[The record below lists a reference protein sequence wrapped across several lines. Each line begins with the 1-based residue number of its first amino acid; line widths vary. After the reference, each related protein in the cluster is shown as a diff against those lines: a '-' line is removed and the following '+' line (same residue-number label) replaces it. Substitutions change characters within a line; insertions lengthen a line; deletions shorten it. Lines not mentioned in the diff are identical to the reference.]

1 MPRPKKPGAPE
12 PKRRSRNGSS
22 SWPII
27 KSGVDVTNQLFKALQ
42 KQKDQ
47 MRGGTPELL
56 ELSIWSCF
64 ANAGPSCQR
73 AGEHCDYSIRLNWDG
88 RRGKRP
94 EPEGVDPG
102 AASAPSSSSSIPAK
116 GFKLVHQFPATASSR
131 VVKGKATTT
140 SSPVGEAT
148 VTTPQSSSGDQ
159 RPGSNKR
166 IKLDSKAA
174 ADAAADQGPLF
185 SLSSARDAVPPSFRW
200 ALPVVP
206 SATSPDTPTTASTY
220 SDDDAGQTPRSDRLS
235 VTSPDIRRMSVHSLL
250 SGPPGLQGS
259 QDDYASPSSL
269 HSSNTHTSQSSQTRY
284 YGIDRGLPDLDL
296 GKNDDGNAISSGES
310 PFGQRDR
317 METPFGDFD
326 TDQLFSA
333 EFGFGVD
340 MDDAT
345 EKTGG
350 YYDKPV
356 SIYIPPHLEPLPPK
370 LLNNPMNLLYFHHF
384 INNTARVLV
393 PYDDPQAN
401 PFRNTLPLMA
411 VKNDDLLALV
421 LAYSA
426 SHRARVLKHP
436 EPELRIATWVT
447 DIFPTLRQ
455 ALSDPRKNFSDANLA
470 SAIMLASLE
479 IVSPKI
485 FGYSI
490 PWQKHL
496 SLARELITARPGGL
510 HYQGNFRQ
518 DNVCS
523 FLWSWAAYLDV
534 IGSLSGGPK
543 DSSTAWMF
551 DYEIEDRS
559 DGYDEIDCIMGFTT
573 RCVYLLAKIAD
584 LARKCDAERLALQQQ
599 HHATAGWKP
608 DPETLALGLKLEAD
622 IKESMSQPPRPCK
635 HIHTKGNLEKW
646 GRVGLAATNKAF
658 HWAGLIHIYRRI
670 LGRPSNDQDVQT
682 GVKKIIECFD
692 SIRRHGTS
700 EQSML
705 FPTFTAGCDALEESQ
720 RAFILER
727 FETGE
732 VHGMTQ
738 VRKARK
744 LMLKVWETGQPWE
757 TLLSTEFIG

>member
-12 PKRRSRNGSS
+12 PKRRSRNGC
-22 SWPII
+22 WPCKNRKI
-27 KSGVDVTNQLFKALQ
+27 KCGEEH
-42 KQKDQ
+42 
-47 MRGGTPELL
+47 P
-56 ELSIWSCF
+56 SCL
-64 ANAGPSCQR
+64 NCQR

-102 AASAPSSSSSIPAK
+102 SATIASSPASSIPAK
-116 GFKLVHQFPATASSR
+116 GFKLVHQFPATASSSGR
-131 VVKGKATTT
+131 KIEPLGDQCQPQCLLQGWRKGKPPPQLRPEKRPSRRHRARATTN
-140 SSPVGEAT
+140 V
-148 VTTPQSSSGDQ
+148 
-159 RPGSNKR
+159 R
-166 IKLDSKAA
+166 LDSNAA
-174 ADAAADQGPLF
+174 AESAADHGPLF
-185 SLSSARDAVPPSFRW
+185 SPSSASGAPAVFKW

-206 SATSPDTPTTASTY
+206 SVASPGTPTTASTY
-220 SDDDAGQTPRSDRLS
+220 SDDDTSQAQRSDRLS
-235 VTSPDIRRMSVHSLL
+235 ATSPDIRRMSVHSLL

-269 HSSNTHTSQSSQTRY
+269 HSSNTHTSQSSQSRY
-284 YGIDRGLPDLDL
+284 YGVDRGLPDLDL

-310 PFGQRDR
+310 PFSQRDR

-326 TDQLFSA
+326 TDQLFAA

-356 SIYIPPHLEPLPPK
+356 TIYIPPHLEPLPPK
-370 LLNNPMNLLYFHHF
+370 LLNNPMNLLVSIRFSVF
-384 INNTARVLV
+384 IHLLV

-599 HHATAGWKP
+599 HHVTTKWKP
-608 DPETLALGLKLEAD
+608 DPETFELGIKLEAD

-646 GRVGLAATNKAF
+646 GRVGLTATNKAF

-670 LGRPSNDQDVQT
+670 LGRPSEDDDVQM

-720 RAFILER
+720 RAFYPR
-727 FETGE
+727 A
-732 VHGMTQ
+732 

-744 LMLKVWETGQPWE
+744 LMMKVWETGQPWE

>member
-12 PKRRSRNGSS
+12 PKRRSRNGC
-22 SWPII
+22 WPCKNRKI
-27 KSGVDVTNQLFKALQ
+27 KCGEEH
-42 KQKDQ
+42 
-47 MRGGTPELL
+47 P
-56 ELSIWSCF
+56 SCL
-64 ANAGPSCQR
+64 NCQR

-94 EPEGVDPG
+94 EPEPVEPG
-102 AASAPSSSSSIPAK
+102 SATTASSSSSAIPAK
-116 GFKLVHQFPATASSR
+116 GFKLVHQFPATAPSTGRKIEPLGGPVAATSGPPPGV
-131 VVKGKATTT
+131 VVKGKTTT
-140 SSPVGEAT
+140 SAPTGEAT
-148 VTTPQSSSGDQ
+148 ATAPQSPPEDHRRS
-159 RPGSNKR
+159 PNKR

-174 ADAAADQGPLF
+174 AEASADQGPLF
-185 SLSSARDAVPPSFRW
+185 SPTSAKDAVPPAFKW
-200 ALPVVP
+200 ALPIVP
-206 SATSPDTPTTASTY
+206 SATSPGTPTTASTY
-220 SDDDAGQTPRSDRLS
+220 SDDDTSQAQRSDRLS
-235 VTSPDIRRMSVHSLL
+235 ATSPDIRRMSVHSLL

-259 QDDYASPSSL
+259 QDDYASPSSIQ
-269 HSSNTHTSQSSQTRY
+269 SSNTHTSQSSQSKY
-284 YGIDRGLPDLDL
+284 YGIDRGLPDLDV
-296 GKNDDGNAISSGES
+296 GKNDDSNAISSGES
-310 PFGQRDR
+310 PFSQRDQ
-317 METPFGDFD
+317 MDTPNFGDFD
-326 TDQLFSA
+326 TDQLFAA

-345 EKTGG
+345 EKMGG

-356 SIYIPPHLEPLPPK
+356 SIYIPPQLEPLPPK

-411 VKNDDLLALV
+411 VRNDDLLALV
-421 LAYSA
+421 LAY
-426 SHRARVLKHP
+426 
-436 EPELRIATWVT
+436 
-447 DIFPTLRQ
+447 
-455 ALSDPRKNFSDANLA
+455 SDPRKNFSDANLA

-584 LARKCDAERLALQQQ
+584 LARKCDAERLTLQHQ
-599 HHATAGWKP
+599 HPATTRWKP
-608 DPETLALGLKLEAD
+608 DAETLALGLKLEAD
-622 IKESMSQPPRPCK
+622 IKESMIQPPRPCK

-670 LGRPSNDQDVQT
+670 LGRPSEDTDVQT
-682 GVKKIIECFD
+682 AVKKIIDCFD
-692 SIRRHGTS
+692 NIRRHGTS

-705 FPTFTAGCDALEESQ
+705 FPTFTAGCDALEPSQ
-720 RAFILER
+720 RDFILER

-732 VHGMTQ
+732 AHGMTQ
-738 VRKARK
+738 VRKARR